1 MKVTVVGAGAVGASC
16 AEYIAI
22 KNFASEV
29 ILVDIKEGYAEG
41 KAMDLMQC
49 ATLNGFDTKITGSTS
64 DYSKTNGSSIAVIT
78 SGIPRK
84 PGMTR
89 EELIG
94 INAGIVKDV
103 SSNILTHSPHAII
116 IVVSNPMDTMTYLVH
131 KITGLPKNRIIG
143 MGGALDSARFKY
155 RLSEALECPPS
166 DVDGMVIGG
175 HSDVGMVPLI
185 DKAVRNSVPVSEF
198 LSIER
203 MAQVVEETKVGGAT
217 LTKLLGTSAW
227 YAPGAAVS
235 GLVQAIACNQKKMF
249 HAYWVRMEL
258 KKSLKSHFRM
268 LKSKSSQKALRE
280 LRKRTDCWIQSFHKP
295 SINNLEKASMFG
307 AFFISVKKHL
317 NFDCLPAN
325 EQYEIL
331 YSHALFKGSFLLI
344 QLENAE

>member
-29 ILVDIKEGYAEG
+29 VLLDIKEGYAEG

-49 ATLNGFDTKITGSTS
+49 ASLNGFDTKITGTTN
-64 DYSKTNGSSIAVIT
+64 DYTKTAGSHVCVIT

-94 INAGIVKDV
+94 INAGIVKTV
-103 SSNILTHSPHAII
+103 SQNLVKHSPETVL
-116 IVVSNPMDTMTYLVH
+116 IVVSNPMDTMTYLAHRV
-131 KITGLPKNRIIG
+131 TGLPKNRIIG

-155 RLSEALECPPS
+155 RLAEALNAPIS

-185 DKAVRNSVPVSEF
+185 SHATRNSIKVSEF
-198 LSIER
+198 ISEER
-203 MAQVVEETKVGGAT
+203 LAQVKEATKIGGAT

-235 GLVQAIACNQKKMF
+235 GLVQAIACDQKKIF
-249 HAYWVRMEL
+249 PCSVLLDGEYG
-258 KKSLKSHFRM
+258 
-268 LKSKSSQKALRE
+268 LRD
-280 LRKRTDCWIQSFHKP
+280 LCIGVPVILGSNG
-295 SINNLEKASMFG
+295 IEKIVDIKLSASEMTHLQTSAEG
-307 AFFISVKKHL
+307 VKKTNGLL
-317 NFDCLPAN
+317 NL
-325 EQYEIL
+325 
-331 YSHALFKGSFLLI
+331 
-344 QLENAE
+344 